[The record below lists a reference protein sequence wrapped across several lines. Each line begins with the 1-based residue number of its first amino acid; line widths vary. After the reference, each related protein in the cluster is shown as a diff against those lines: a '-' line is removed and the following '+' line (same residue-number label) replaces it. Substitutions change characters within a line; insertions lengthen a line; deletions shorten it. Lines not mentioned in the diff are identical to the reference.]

1 MNTFKQL
8 NTQKTNTISF
18 QVFDYEGRSVAVLS
32 NHKYGASN
40 QSNPQRWTLY
50 RMKDHAV
57 LSDSPELMT
66 IDQALKF
73 FESFDIKMPLTT
85 YRIVAKT
92 AYGFTLYQG
101 RISRSFQGHEID
113 AVQPMR
119 FNEASRKLEELA
131 DNRPMTTLP
140 GDWVEELHLVNTET
154 GEVARIL
161 KPLQTKPTLYL

>member
-18 QVFDYEGRSVAVLS
+18 HVFDYEGTCVAVLS
-32 NHKYGASN
+32 NHKYGAPN
-40 QSNPQRWTLY
+40 QANPQRWTLY

-73 FESFDIKMPLTT
+73 FESFDIKMPLAT

-92 AYGFTLYQG
+92 AFGFTLYQG
-101 RISRSFQGHEID
+101 RMSRSLQGHEVD
-113 AVQPMR
+113 VVQPMR

-140 GDWVEELHLVNTET
+140 GDWVEELHLVNSET
-154 GEVARIL
+154 NEVVRIL
-161 KPLQTKPTLYL
+161 KPQESKPKLYL